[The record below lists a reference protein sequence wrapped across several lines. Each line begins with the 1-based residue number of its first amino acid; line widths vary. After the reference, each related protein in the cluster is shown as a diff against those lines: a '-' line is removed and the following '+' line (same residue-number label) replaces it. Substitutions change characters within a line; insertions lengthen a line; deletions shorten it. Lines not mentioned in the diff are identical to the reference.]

1 MDAFEQPGPSASAR
15 HRRVLGPNVRRR
27 PSGEAPPLPRE
38 LGRTGRFWL
47 FMAVYLIASVI
58 GIVLFDPFQFFFERG
73 EAAILR
79 WFASWRSQA
88 VVDVMTIV
96 GLLTSRWV
104 IRMLR
109 WATIGA
115 LIVAKRW
122 RHLLVFIGACFVEG
136 ALSYLLSQFLG
147 RPRPYDAWIVGPWQ
161 GYSLPSIPMSGL
173 AVTLVGLSYSLIPH
187 GKARDTAKW
196 VTAAILVVAG
206 LARISLGSDHVT
218 DALFGAVLGVA
229 VGLTAFRWFTP
240 NDIFPVTYGGGKSA
254 HLDVS
259 GRRGEAIAQAVQ
271 DQLGY
276 RVLEVKPVG
285 LAGSG
290 GSTPLR
296 LRVSEEGTGAEHLL
310 FAKLY
315 AKSHVRADRWYKLGR
330 TVLYG
335 KLEDESPF
343 QTVRRFVEYEDYTL
357 RLMEDFGL
365 PVPRPYG
372 VIEITPEREYMIVME
387 FFDGAVEIGDAQVDD
402 GVIDQGLALIR
413 EMWDEGLA
421 HRDVKPA
428 NLMVRDGRLKLI
440 DVFFVQVRPSP
451 WRQAVDLANMMLVL
465 GLRTDA
471 HRVYERALRYF
482 TPDEI
487 AEAFAATRGIA
498 SPTQLRSMMKA
509 DRRDLMADFQRL
521 APHRAPLKIQR
532 WSIRRVGLTIAV
544 VLVGL
549 IALGLVTSNWT
560 VFA

>member
-1 MDAFEQPGPSASAR
+1 
-15 HRRVLGPNVRRR
+15 
-27 PSGEAPPLPRE
+27 
-38 LGRTGRFWL
+38 
-47 FMAVYLIASVI
+47 MAVYLVITVI
-58 GIVLFDPFQFFFERG
+58 GIVLYHPLQFFFERT
-73 EAAILR
+73 EAGILR
-79 WFASWRSQA
+79 WFASWRSQP

-96 GLLTSRWV
+96 ALLTSRWV

-109 WATIGA
+109 WATIAA

-136 ALSYLLSQFLG
+136 ALSYLLAQFLG

-173 AVTLVGLSYSLIPH
+173 AVTLIGLSYSLIPH
-187 GKARDTAKW
+187 GRARDTSKW
-196 VTAAILVVAG
+196 IAAAVLVVAG
-206 LARISLGSDHVT
+206 VARVSLGSDHVT

-254 HLDVS
+254 HLDVG

-296 LRVSEEGTGAEHLL
+296 LRVSEEGTGTEHLL

-372 VIEITPEREYMIVME
+372 VLEITPEREYMIVME
-387 FFDGAVEIGDAQVDD
+387 FFDGAIEIGDAEIDD

-471 HRVYERALRYF
+471 QRVYERALRYF

-509 DRRDLMADFQRL
+509 DGRDLMAEFQRL

-532 WSIRRVGLTIAV
+532 WSIRRVGLTVAI

-549 IALGLVTSNWT
+549 IAFSLVASNWT

>member
-1 MDAFEQPGPSASAR
+1 MDALERSNPGTSAR
-15 HRRVLGPNVRRR
+15 QRRVLGSKVRRR

-47 FMAVYLIASVI
+47 FMAVSLIVSVI
-58 GIVLFDPFQFFFERG
+58 GIVLFDPLQFFFERG
-73 EAAILR
+73 EAAVLR
-79 WFASWRSQA
+79 WFASWRIQP

-96 GLLTSRWV
+96 ALLTSRWV
-104 IRMLR
+104 IRALR
-109 WATIGA
+109 WATIAA

-122 RHLLVFIGACFVEG
+122 RHLLVFIGACFAEG
-136 ALSYLLSQFLG
+136 AVSYLLAQFLG

-161 GYSLPSIPMSGL
+161 GYSMPSIPMSAL
-173 AVTLVGLSYSLIPH
+173 AVTLVGLAYSLIPH

-196 VTAAILVVAG
+196 LTAAILVVAG
-206 LARISLGSDHVT
+206 LARVSLGSDHVT
-218 DALFGAVLGVA
+218 DASFGAVLGVA
-229 VGLTAFRWFTP
+229 IGLSAFRWFTP
-240 NDIFPVTYGGGKSA
+240 NDIFPVAYGRGKSA
-254 HLDVS
+254 HLDVG
-259 GRRGEAIAQAVQ
+259 GRRGEAIATAVR

-296 LRVSEEGTGAEHLL
+296 LRVTEEGTDTEHLL

-387 FFDGAVEIGDAQVDD
+387 FFDGAIEIGDAEIDD
-402 GVIDQGLALIR
+402 GVIDQGLGLIR
-413 EMWDEGLA
+413 EMWDQGLA

-428 NLMVRDGRLKLI
+428 NLMVRDGQLKLI

-471 HRVYERALRYF
+471 RRVYERALRF
-482 TPDEI
+482 FSPEEI

-509 DRRDLMADFQRL
+509 DRRDLMAEFQGL
-521 APHRAPLKIQR
+521 APPRAPLKIQR

-549 IALGLVTSNWT
+549 LALGLVLSNWT